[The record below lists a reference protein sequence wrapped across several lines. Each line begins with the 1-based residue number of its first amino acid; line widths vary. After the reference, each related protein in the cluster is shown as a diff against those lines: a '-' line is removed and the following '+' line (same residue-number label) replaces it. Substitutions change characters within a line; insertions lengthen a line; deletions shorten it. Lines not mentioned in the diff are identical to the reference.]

1 MRKSVTADELR
12 RLRGDAGLSQRE
24 LAVRA
29 EIPQP
34 NIAAYERGRRAPSPA
49 TVARLTAA
57 LRVPTLQRLQHERA
71 SIIEA
76 AVRRGIADVRVFGSV
91 ARGEP
96 EAGSDVDLLVHP
108 GPTTS
113 VFDLAAFMA
122 DVADLLG
129 VDVDVVSDRGTGP
142 AMARIRAEAVPL

>member
-1 MRKSVTADELR
+1 MH
-12 RLRGDAGLSQRE
+12 AG
-24 LAVRA
+24 V
-29 EIPQP
+29 PQP

-49 TVARLTAA
+49 TVARLAAA
-57 LRVPTLQRLQHERA
+57 LRVPTLQRLQDERG

-76 AVRRGIADVRVFGSV
+76 AMRRGIADVRVFGSV
-91 ARGEP
+91 ARGES

-108 GPTTS
+108 GPATS

-122 DVADLLG
+122 DVADLFG